1 MPPRELTQ
9 AVDALDQLD
18 AVTVRENLRQQEDD
32 HTWILKARL
41 HLTDLPADTQVPR
54 ETDWYVLIEDT
65 YPWGS
70 IEIHPS
76 KENSI
81 TATFPHQR
89 RNHPGSEDKPWRNGN
104 ICVSQ
109 YGHILGR
116 SGAITEPRDPDER
129 LRWHLER
136 AVAWLVTAAN
146 GNLQQPGDPYEVPE
160 FDTGAAS
167 NRTLAF
173 NESYDSFNEWQ
184 SVSGSWGTVELRQLA
199 EPTGT
204 LATGEFRDQDE
215 HVVHQ
220 PEWGDYIEANTEDV
234 FLGAWILLDSTPFEA
249 PWEAPETWRALE
261 NVLEDAPIEL
271 YELMGKVSSTVS
283 EEDVQI
289 LLIGFPIPEEIGD
302 SDTLIRWQAVKLPS
316 LKRPAEHAGGYRN
329 TERSREII
337 ARVDLVN
344 KEIQWLDSENW
355 AHDQLARRGSL
366 SKPLSETK
374 VLLIGTG
381 ALGSTLAECLVRGG
395 VQELML
401 VDGETFEIG
410 NLARHTLTLSDVD
423 EKKATAL
430 AERLQSLSPHANVE
444 AIIEDFPPTV
454 ESRDAVASSEIVIDC
469 TGSNAVLEALRRFPW
484 KNPTLFT
491 SASMGRRGNRLFVYS
506 AYDTI
511 FPHDRFR
518 EALEPWLLQERL
530 EWSHGEDAVPERVGC
545 WHPASVVRMDR
556 VTTWAGT
563 ISRLLN
569 QTTDLGDGQSDLTV
583 LETGAEGKVPFVSE
597 AEPPFQ
603 DAIEWTSAD
612 SSITVRIPVDR
623 LDAVKDLCTEAG
635 TVETGGILAGT
646 YFSGTEALVVRATD
660 PPSDSIHGPTTFHRG
675 TDQVDEWLQTA
686 NERLGIQYLGEWHYH
701 PDAPPEA
708 SNDDHDE
715 MMSIATNENYH
726 CPDPILVVVGGT
738 PPDDFSVNV
747 YVGHREGDFEQLH
760 RVNSENEPE
769 DSQ

>member
-1 MPPRELTQ
+1 MPPRELIR
-9 AVDALDQLD
+9 AVDALNQLD
-18 AVTVRENLRQQEDD
+18 AVTVREGLRQQKDGRK
-32 HTWILKARL
+32 WILKIRL
-41 HLTDLPADTQVPR
+41 CLTDLPVDTQVPR
-54 ETDWYVLIEDT
+54 ETHWYVLIEDT

-89 RNHPGSEDKPWRNGN
+89 RNHPGNEGEPWRNGD

-136 AVAWLVTAAN
+136 AVAWLEIAAH

-160 FDTGAAS
+160 FDTGAAP

-173 NESYDSFNEWQ
+173 NETYDSFEDWK

-199 EPTGT
+199 EPMGT
-204 LATGEFRDQDE
+204 LATGEFRDQDD
-215 HVVHQ
+215 HVIHQ
-220 PEWGDYIEANTEDV
+220 PEWGDYIKNNTEDV
-234 FLGAWILLDSTPFEA
+234 FPGAWILLDSTPFEP

-261 NVLEDAPIEL
+261 NVLEDAPIKL
-271 YELMGKVSSTVS
+271 YELMGKVSSTVT

-302 SDTLIRWQAVKLPS
+302 PDALIRWQAVKLPS

-329 TERSREII
+329 TERDREIL

-355 AHDQLARRGSL
+355 AHEQLARRGSL

-395 VQELML
+395 VQELTL

-410 NLARHTLTLSDVD
+410 NLARHTLTLADVG

-430 AERLQSLSPHANVE
+430 AERLQSLTPHASVE
-444 AIIEDFPPTV
+444 AIIEDFPPTD
-454 ESRDAVASSEIVIDC
+454 ESRDAVVSSEIVIDC

-484 KNPTLFT
+484 KHPTLFT

-511 FPHDRFR
+511 FPHNRFR
-518 EALEPWLLQERL
+518 KALEPWLLQERL

-545 WHPASVVRMDR
+545 WHPASVVQMDR

-563 ISRLLN
+563 ISRHLD
-569 QTTDLGDGQSDLTV
+569 QTTDLGHGQYDLTV
-583 LETGAEGKVPFVSE
+583 LETQAEGEVPLVSE

-612 SSITVRIPVDR
+612 SSITVRIPADR
-623 LDAVKDLCTEAG
+623 LAAVKDLCAEARE
-635 TVETGGILAGT
+635 VETGGILAGT
-646 YFSGTEALVVRATD
+646 YFSGSEALVVRATD
-660 PPSDSIHGPTTFHRG
+660 PPSDSTHGPTTFHRG
-675 TDQVDEWLQTA
+675 TEQVDEWLQAA

-701 PDAPPEA
+701 PAAPPEA
-708 SNDDHDE
+708 SDDDHDE
-715 MMSIATNENYH
+715 MVSIATNESYH
-726 CPDPILVVVGGT
+726 CPDPILVIVGGT
-738 PPDDFSVNV
+738 PPDDLSVNV
-747 YVGHREGDFEQLH
+747 YVFHREGDFEELH
-760 RVNSENEPE
+760 RANPEDEPE